1 MSSKK
6 NNINTKNKYFMNLA
20 LKQAARSLGNTGT
33 NPPVGSVITD
43 KKGNL
48 ISFGRTGSKGKPHA
62 EFNAIKNSQK
72 KLTNCNM
79 FVTLEP
85 CTHYAQTPPCTNLI
99 IKNKIK
105 KVYYSIDDV
114 DIRTAK
120 KGKKTLANAKVIVN
134 AGINKK
140 IVRKFY
146 YFYYK
151 NKIKKLPFVTCKLA
165 ISKDGFIKN
174 IKNKNISNESSRK
187 VSHILRSQNNAILIS
202 SNTLI
207 DDNPLLTCRVNG
219 LKKHSPTRI
228 ILDKNLDIPL
238 NSKIVQTSNVCKTL
252 VFYNKKKTKKL
263 KILRN
268 KGIKLYFTYLDN
280 KNNFELNKIFKKIY
294 QLKYPRLLVEGGKKL
309 TNSIISKSL
318 ADEFYLFKSD
328 NKLKNNGKINVNN
341 ILKKINTFSK
351 NKRSILVN
359 LDKEKLFNYNFY

>member
-72 KLTNCNM
+72 KLTNSNM

-120 KGKKTLANAKVIVN
+120 KGKKTLANARVI
-134 AGINKK
+134 I
-140 IVRKFY
+140 
-146 YFYYK
+146 
-151 NKIKKLPFVTCKLA
+151 
-165 ISKDGFIKN
+165 FI
-174 IKNKNISNESSRK
+174 I
-187 VSHILRSQNNAILIS
+187 
-202 SNTLI
+202 
-207 DDNPLLTCRVNG
+207 
-219 LKKHSPTRI
+219 
-228 ILDKNLDIPL
+228 
-238 NSKIVQTSNVCKTL
+238 
-252 VFYNKKKTKKL
+252 KTKLQKCHLLHVNWPYLKMVLLRIL
-263 KILRN
+263 KIRIFQMNLQE
-268 KGIKLYFTYLDN
+268 KYLIFWDR
-280 KNNFELNKIFKKIY
+280 KIT
-294 QLKYPRLLVEGGKKL
+294 L
-309 TNSIISKSL
+309 S
-318 ADEFYLFKSD
+318 
-328 NKLKNNGKINVNN
+328 
-341 ILKKINTFSK
+341 
-351 NKRSILVN
+351 
-359 LDKEKLFNYNFY
+359 

>member
-1 MSSKK
+1 MSTKK

-20 LKQAARSLGNTGT
+20 LKQDARSLGNTGI

-99 IKNKIK
+99 IRNKIK

-120 KGKKTLANAKVIVN
+120 KGKKTLTKARVIVN
-134 AGINKK
+134 TGINKK
-140 IVRKFY
+140 NIRKFY

-238 NSKIVQTSNVCKTL
+238 NSKIVQTSREYKTL
-252 VFYNKKKTKKL
+252 IFYNKKKIKKL
-263 KILRN
+263 KILKN

-280 KNNFELNKIFKKIY
+280 KKNFELNKIFKKY
-294 QLKYPRLLVEGGKKL
+294 
-309 TNSIISKSL
+309 IS
-318 ADEFYLFKSD
+318 
-328 NKLKNNGKINVNN
+328 
-341 ILKKINTFSK
+341 
-351 NKRSILVN
+351 
-359 LDKEKLFNYNFY
+359 